1 MGEIT
6 IGEIIILEREGYNI
20 TLNPE
25 KEMFTVNLIADV
37 VYDEEGFQEFL
48 RYFNNTWLYIKDN
61 SLTYYLFINLGL
73 CKKENEFPL
82 PAYIKLIKVITDLNV
97 LIIKHCHCISILTEG
112 SEKWENAYNLI
123 TKLWNPPEQRP
134 LKFTQS
140 QNEVDLFFKTNKLV
154 K

>member
-1 MGEIT
+1 MD
-6 IGEIIILEREGYNI
+6 EIIILEREGYNI

-25 KEMFTVNLIADV
+25 KEMFAVNLIADV

-48 RYFNNTWLYIKDN
+48 KYFNNTWLYVRDN
-61 SLTYYLFINLGL
+61 SLAYYLFINLGI
-73 CKKENEFPL
+73 CKKENELPL
-82 PAYIKLIKVITDLNV
+82 PAYIKLIKVITDLND
-97 LIIKHCHCISILTEG
+97 LIIKHCHGISILTEG

-140 QNEVDLFFKTNKLV
+140 QDEVDLFFKTNRLLK
-154 K
+154 

>member
-1 MGEIT
+1 MDET
-6 IGEIIILEREGYNI
+6 IILEREGYNI

-25 KEMFTVNLIADV
+25 NEMFTVNLIADV
-37 VYDEEGFQEFL
+37 VYDEEGFKEFL

-73 CKKENEFPL
+73 CKKENVLPL
-82 PAYIKLIKVITDLNV
+82 PAYIKLIKLITDLND

-140 QNEVDLFFKTNKLV
+140 QNEVDLFFKTNRLV

>member
-1 MGEIT
+1 MDET
-6 IGEIIILEREGYNI
+6 IILEREGYNI

-25 KEMFTVNLIADV
+25 NEMFTVNLIADV
-37 VYDEEGFQEFL
+37 VYDEEGFKEFL

-73 CKKENEFPL
+73 CKKENELPL
-82 PAYIKLIKVITDLNV
+82 TAYIKLIKVITDLND

-140 QNEVDLFFKTNKLV
+140 QNEVDLFFKTNRLV
-154 K
+154 N

>member
-1 MGEIT
+1 MD
-6 IGEIIILEREGYNI
+6 EIIILEREGYNI

-25 KEMFTVNLIADV
+25 KEMFAVNLIADV

-48 RYFNNTWLYIKDN
+48 KYFNNTWLYIRDN
-61 SLTYYLFINLGL
+61 SLAYYLFINLGI
-73 CKKENEFPL
+73 CKKENELPL
-82 PAYIKLIKVITDLNV
+82 PAYIKLIKVITDLND

-140 QNEVDLFFKTNKLV
+140 QDEVDLFFKTNRLLK
-154 K
+154 

>member
-1 MGEIT
+1 MD
-6 IGEIIILEREGYNI
+6 EIIILEREGYNI

-37 VYDEEGFQEFL
+37 VYDEEGFKEFL

-73 CKKENEFPL
+73 CKKENELPL
-82 PAYIKLIKVITDLNV
+82 PAYIKLIKVITDLNE

-134 LKFTQS
+134 LKFTKS
-140 QNEVDLFFKTNKLV
+140 QNEVDLFFKTNRLV

>member
-1 MGEIT
+1 MDET
-6 IGEIIILEREGYNI
+6 IILEREGYNI

-37 VYDEEGFQEFL
+37 VYDEEGFKEFL

-73 CKKENEFPL
+73 CKKENELPL
-82 PAYIKLIKVITDLNV
+82 PAYIKLIKVITDLNN

-123 TKLWNPPEQRP
+123 TKLWTPPEQRP

-140 QNEVDLFFKTNKLV
+140 QNEVDLFFKTNRLV

>member
-1 MGEIT
+1 MDET
-6 IGEIIILEREGYNI
+6 NILEREGYNI

-37 VYDEEGFQEFL
+37 VYDEEGFKEFL

-73 CKKENEFPL
+73 CKKENELPL
-82 PAYIKLIKVITDLNV
+82 PAYIKLIKVITDLNN

>member
-1 MGEIT
+1 MDET
-6 IGEIIILEREGYNI
+6 NILEREGYNI

-73 CKKENEFPL
+73 CKKENELPL
-82 PAYIKLIKVITDLNV
+82 PAYIKLIKVITDLNN

-140 QNEVDLFFKTNKLV
+140 QNEVDLFFKTNRLV

>member
-1 MGEIT
+1 MDK
-6 IGEIIILEREGYNI
+6 IIILEREGYNI
-20 TLNPE
+20 TLNPD

-37 VYDEEGFQEFL
+37 VYDEEGFKEFL
-48 RYFNNTWLYIKDN
+48 KYFNNTWLYIRDN
-61 SLTYYLFINLGL
+61 SLAYYLFINLGI
-73 CKKENEFPL
+73 CKKENELPL
-82 PAYIKLIKVITDLNV
+82 PAYIKLIKLITDLND

-140 QNEVDLFFKTNKLV
+140 QNEVDLFFKTNRLLK
-154 K
+154 